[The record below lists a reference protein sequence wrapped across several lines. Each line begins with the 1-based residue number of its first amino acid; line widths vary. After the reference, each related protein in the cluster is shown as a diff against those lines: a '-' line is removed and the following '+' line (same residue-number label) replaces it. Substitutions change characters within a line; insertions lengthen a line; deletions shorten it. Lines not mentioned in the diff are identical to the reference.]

1 MALRKARKP
10 GRSVAKR
17 LAREHMK
24 GASISEMS
32 RKLDR
37 LEWKIDLLRKQQEET
52 NDDVEE
58 SLEAAEETEKDVE
71 KIEHGMGKMGDELD
85 KIPYL

>member
-1 MALRKARKP
+1 
-10 GRSVAKR
+10 
-17 LAREHMK
+17 MK

-58 SLEAAEETEKDVE
+58 GLEAAEETEKDVE

>member
-1 MALRKARKP
+1 
-10 GRSVAKR
+10 
-17 LAREHMK
+17 MK

-37 LEWKIDLLRKQQEET
+37 LEWKIDLLRKQEEKT